1 MLGSKEKISSGSSFG
16 SSSNSTTLISK
27 DTEIVGDIKFVGN
40 VDIEGIVRGNIVAQS
55 GKEAVVRIVE
65 KGRVEGEIRAPLVI
79 INGEIV
85 GDVYSSKHL
94 ELASKAKVAG
104 NVHYT
109 QVEMAIGAQVNG
121 ALKYS
126 AEPAAQGAD
135 KPERQ
140 APAVPAIKDAVAP
153 FKT

>member
-1 MLGSKEKISSGSSFG
+1 MLGSKEKVSSSSSFG
-16 SSSNSTTLISK
+16 SSSNTTTLISR

-40 VDIEGIVRGNIVAQS
+40 VDIEGTVLGNIVAQA
-55 GKEAVVRIVE
+55 GKEAVVRIVD

-85 GDVYSSKHL
+85 GDVYSTKHL
-94 ELASKAKVAG
+94 ELASKARVSG
-104 NVHYT
+104 NVHYA

-121 ALKYS
+121 ALKYCAETS
-126 AEPAAQGAD
+126 AKEAD
-135 KPERQ
+135 KPVRQ
-140 APAVPAIKDAVAP
+140 PPATAEIKDSVAP